1 MNSKTQD
8 NYWLKSGLINIFQNF
23 SGVFLGF
30 ASFFILVRILD
41 RNDYGTWGIFMQTVT
56 ILEILRNGLIQNALI
71 KFISSSDKNQ
81 HSEIVSASFTISSA
95 LTVLCIIINLVFAS
109 ALSNMLNA
117 PELARLFY
125 LYNVVFLFSG
135 VLTQL
140 CCIEQANF
148 QYTGVFVST
157 FIRQFLLFA
166 YLLFAYLL
174 DRPIDMLSLVYV
186 QIVSVI
192 ISLASSWFFVRKFLN
207 FTLKFSKGWMKKIF
221 HYGKYSFGTSVSSIL
236 SGTIDQWMLAALL
249 SPAASGSFN
258 IAVRIV
264 NLIDIPTTAVATIVF
279 PQSAKRMETGGKE
292 AIKYLYEKSV
302 GTILAILIP
311 AVVFIYIFDGYVI
324 TLLAGDKYADV
335 VPILNVTLLYC
346 LLIPYG
352 RQFGSI
358 LDSIGKTRLTFTIV
372 VITASL
378 NLTLNFFFI
387 KEFGVIGAA
396 YATLLSNIIGF
407 GIAQVILKK
416 EIGVNLFNTLI
427 YACRFYPEFLN
438 KYILKK
444 NN

>member
-1 MNSKTQD
+1 MKD
-8 NYWLKSGLINIFQNF
+8 NYWLKSGLINVFQNF

-41 RNDYGTWGIFMQTVT
+41 KHDYGTWGIFMQTVT
-56 ILEILRNGLIQNALI
+56 ILEILRNGLIQNALV
-71 KFISSSDKNQ
+71 KFISSSDKDQ
-81 HSEIVSASFTISSA
+81 HSSIVSASFTISSA
-95 LTVLCIIINLVFAS
+95 LTVICIVINLVFAS

-117 PELARLFY
+117 PELAHLFY
-125 LYNVVFLFSG
+125 MYNIVFLFSG
-135 VLTQL
+135 ILTQF

-148 QYTGVFVST
+148 SYTGVFISS

-166 YLLFAYLL
+166 YLLYALLL
-174 DRPIDMLSLVYV
+174 DVKIEMLSLVYV
-186 QIVSVI
+186 QIISVL
-192 ISLASSWFFVRKFLN
+192 ISLGASWFFVRKFLD
-207 FTLKFSKGWMKKIF
+207 FTWNYSKDWLSKIF

-236 SGTIDQWMLAALL
+236 SGTIDQWMLAAML

-264 NLIDIPTTAVATIVF
+264 NLIDIPTSAVATIVF
-279 PQSAKRMETGGKE
+279 PQSAKRMETGGTE

-311 AVVFIYIFDGYVI
+311 AVTFIYIFDGYVI

-378 NLTLNFFFI
+378 NLLLNFFFI
-387 KEFGVIGAA
+387 KYFGVIGAA

-407 GIAQVILKK
+407 AIAQIILRK
-416 EIGVNLFNTLI
+416 EIGVNLWNTFI
-427 YACRFYPEFLN
+427 YAYRFYPEFLN

-444 NN
+444 G